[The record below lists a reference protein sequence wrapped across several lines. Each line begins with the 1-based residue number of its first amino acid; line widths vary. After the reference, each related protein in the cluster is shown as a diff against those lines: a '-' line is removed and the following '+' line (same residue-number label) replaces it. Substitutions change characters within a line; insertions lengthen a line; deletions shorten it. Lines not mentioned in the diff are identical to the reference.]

1 MKMLIEL
8 SKNKGDSDWAA
19 SWDKFVA
26 VAETPDEAIDNL
38 LSFAEVRDNFAG
50 PNQVTNTD

>member
-26 VAETPDEAIDNL
+26 VAETPDEAIDSL

-50 PNQVTNTD
+50 PNQVADTD